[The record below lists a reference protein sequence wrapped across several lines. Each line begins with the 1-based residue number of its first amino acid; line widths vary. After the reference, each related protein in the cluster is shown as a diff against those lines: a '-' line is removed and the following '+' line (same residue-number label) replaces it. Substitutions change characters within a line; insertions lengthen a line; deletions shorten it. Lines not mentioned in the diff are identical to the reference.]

1 MTLERET
8 AMSEVVARIDDFG
21 RPAWIV
27 LMVLGFIVF
36 WPIGLAILAYI
47 IWSGRMGC
55 SPRYGDMQQ
64 WRDRAA
70 ERWERKRERWERH
83 ARRWGS
89 QRSGLRQTGNHAFD
103 EYRDDA
109 LRKLEEEAGEF
120 RSFLER
126 LRSARDRAEF
136 DQFIN
141 ERRNPP
147 AGPAEGPQGPAP
159 QPQS

>member
-1 MTLERET
+1 MT
-8 AMSEVVARIDDFG
+8 EVVARIDDFG
-21 RPAWIV
+21 RPAWIA

-70 ERWERKRERWERH
+70 ERWERKRERWER
-83 ARRWGS
+83 RMQRWGGPGGHGGFAP
-89 QRSGLRQTGNHAFD
+89 SGNRAFD
-103 EYRDDA
+103 EYRSEA
-109 LRKLEEEAGEF
+109 LRKLEEEQAEF
-120 RSFLER
+120 RAFLER
-126 LRSARDRAEF
+126 LRMAKDRAEF
-136 DQFIN
+136 DEFMN
-141 ERRNPP
+141 ERRDRP
-147 AGPAEGPQGPAP
+147 AGPAEGQQGPAP